1 MLKCSQGSLP
11 LEAVDE
17 VAEPEP
23 DRGEMDE
30 AEIAVGGFVVAGR
43 EAA

>member
-1 MLKCSQGSLP
+1 MEESDQTFILLGT
-11 LEAVDE
+11 VDE
-17 VAEPEP
+17 VPEPEP

-30 AEIAVGGFVVAGR
+30 AEIAVGGLVIAGR